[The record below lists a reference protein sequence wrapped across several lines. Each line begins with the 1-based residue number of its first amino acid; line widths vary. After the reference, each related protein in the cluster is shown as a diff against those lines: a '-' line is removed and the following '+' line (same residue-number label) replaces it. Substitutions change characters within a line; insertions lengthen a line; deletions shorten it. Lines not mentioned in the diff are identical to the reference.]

1 MKKKLSFQF
10 FKKLP
15 DHEKKI
21 TLSTWFTLV
30 RIFAVPFIVGA
41 MIFGYWGVAFG
52 LFTVAAITD
61 VLDGN
66 LARWLNEKTFLGAC
80 LDPLADKFLVLSV
93 FFTLA
98 FVQSPLFSIPLWFVL
113 AVLCREV
120 IMICGAFI
128 LYRLKGHIEIQPTLL
143 GKTTTVVQMGF
154 IMWLFACYFF
164 AWVPIKTYYSM
175 LGIVLILVFIT
186 LAQYVKIG
194 IRQLYNS

>member
-1 MKKKLSFQF
+1 MKKLSFHF

-21 TLSTWFTLV
+21 TLSSCITLV
-30 RIFAVPFIVGA
+30 RILAVPFIVAA
-41 MIFGYWGVAFG
+41 MIFGYWGLAFG
-52 LFTVAAITD
+52 LFTLAAFTD
-61 VLDGN
+61 ILDGN
-66 LARWLNEKTFLGAC
+66 LARWRNEKTFLGAC
-80 LDPLADKFLVLSV
+80 LDPLADKALVLSV

-113 AVLCREV
+113 LVLFREL
-120 IMICGAFI
+120 IMIFGALI
-128 LYRLKGHIEIQPTLL
+128 IHHLKGHIEIQPTLL
-143 GKTTTVVQMGF
+143 GKLTTVVQMGF

-186 LAQYVKIG
+186 LAQY
-194 IRQLYNS
+194 IRINVGRLYSS